1 MQEYSCKT
9 EGYMSEWME
18 RWIEPNIQIDESR
31 KRFSNHQLR
40 RMMIPLFIEQL
51 LLMVVGLADTMMV
64 SHAGEAT
71 VSGVSLDTMIYT
83 IFILIFSSLGAGG
96 GVIVA
101 QYIGRKDRE
110 NGNTAASQV
119 FLVSFSVSIVLMILL
134 LLGGNTILHLLY
146 PGVDPAVMDACRTY
160 LWIVTLSFPANAVYN
175 AGTALYRSMGKTSVT
190 MRVSMMMNVINIV
203 GNAIG
208 IFVLHAGA
216 AGVAWPTTISWYAA
230 AFVMTYLCFSS
241 ENMVHIE
248 WKKIFTVNKE
258 MISRIM
264 SVAVPNAVEGGLF
277 QLAKVVLGS
286 LIATFGTAQI
296 AANGIGQTIW
306 SLAAVVVS
314 SMSPIFITVIGQ
326 CIGAGDTEAARYYLW
341 KLLRMTTALTFV
353 WNILVLLALPLL
365 LPLYDISEETRHLLI
380 IIVIIHN
387 VFCGTIGAFFGPM
400 SAGFRAAGDVKFTMY
415 VSIFCTVI
423 FRTSMSFLLCSGFRM
438 GVIGI
443 AIAMVMD
450 WSLKGIILMI
460 RERSGK
466 WLSHQLI

>member
-1 MQEYSCKT
+1 MLEYTSR
-9 EGYMSEWME
+9 GGVRME
-18 RWIEPNIQIDESR
+18 WIERLIEPKIQIEESR
-31 KRFSNHQLR
+31 KRFSNANLK
-40 RMMIPLFIEQL
+40 RMMVPLFIEQL

-96 GVIVA
+96 GVIAA
-101 QYIGRKDRE
+101 QYIGRNDRE
-110 NGNTAASQV
+110 NGSTAASQM
-119 FLVSFSVSIVLMILL
+119 FLVSFVISIILMITL
-134 LLGGNTILHLLY
+134 LLGGKAILHLLY
-146 PGVDPAVMDACRTY
+146 PGVDPAVMEACETY

-175 AGTALYRSMGKTSVT
+175 AGTALYRSMGRTSVT
-190 MRVSMMMNVINIV
+190 MRVSMMMNIINVV

-230 AFVMTYLCFSS
+230 AVVMTYLCFNP
-241 ENMVHIE
+241 ENTLYIR
-248 WKKIFTVNKE
+248 IDRILSVNME
-258 MISRIM
+258 MIRRILN
-264 SVAVPNAVEGGLF
+264 VAVPNAIEGGLF

-286 LIATFGTAQI
+286 LVATFGTAQI

-326 CIGAGDTEAARYYLW
+326 CIGAGDKEAARYYLW
-341 KLLRMTTALTFV
+341 KLLRMATLLTFV
-353 WNILVLLALPLL
+353 WNILILLCLPLL

-387 VFCGTIGAFFGPM
+387 AFCGTIGAFFGPM
-400 SAGFRAAGDVKFTMY
+400 SAGFRAAGDVKFAMY
-415 VSIFCTVI
+415 TSIFCTVI
-423 FRTSMSFLLCSGFRM
+423 FRTSMSFLLCSGLRM

-443 AIAMVMD
+443 AWAMVMD
-450 WSLKGIILMI
+450 WMLKAVILII

>member
-1 MQEYSCKT
+1 M
-9 EGYMSEWME
+9 EWIE
-18 RWIEPNIQIDESR
+18 KWIEPKNQIDDSR
-31 KRFSNHQLR
+31 KRFSNSQLR

-96 GVIVA
+96 GVITA
-101 QYIGRKDRE
+101 QYIGRDDRE

-119 FLVSFSVSIVLMILL
+119 FLVSFTISIVLMILL
-134 LLGGNTILHLLY
+134 LLLGKTILHLLY
-146 PGVDPAVMDACRTY
+146 QGVDPAVMQACETY

-190 MRVSMMMNVINIV
+190 MRVSMIMNLINIV

-230 AFVMTYLCFSS
+230 ACIMTYLCFSK
-241 ENMVHIE
+241 ENKVFIE
-248 WKKIFTVNKE
+248 WKKIVSYNSE
-258 MISRIM
+258 MVSRIM
-264 SVAVPNAVEGGLF
+264 KVAVPNAVEGGLF
-277 QLAKVVLGS
+277 QMAKVVLGS

-326 CIGAGDTEAARYYLW
+326 CIGAGDREAAKYYLW

-353 WNILVLLALPLL
+353 WNALVLLALPVL

-380 IIVIIHN
+380 IIVFIHN
-387 VFCGTIGAFFGPM
+387 IFCGTIGAFFGPM
-400 SAGFRAAGDVKFTMY
+400 SAGFRAAGDVKFAMY

-423 FRTSMSFLLCSGFRM
+423 FRTSMSFLLCLGLQM

-450 WSLKGIILMI
+450 WTLKGMILVI